1 MRYDEKDLVTALQ
14 RGEESAFGEL
24 VENYSKMIYS
34 TAFSMLQNAEEAQDA
49 SQEVFL
55 SVYRYIGKFKKN
67 SKLSTWI
74 YRITV
79 NACMNILKKK
89 RISVTPI
96 EREDGV
102 IEISDSSAHPEEI
115 LMAKITRR
123 EIADA
128 ISALESNQRAVIVL
142 RDIENLSYE
151 EISEILHIPAGTV
164 KSRINRARCLLR
176 EHLRKQF
183 V

>member
-1 MRYDEKDLVTALQ
+1 MRYDEKNLVTALQ
-14 RGEESAFGEL
+14 KGEERAFQEL

-34 TAFSMLQNAEEAQDA
+34 TAFSMLQNADDAQDA
-49 SQEVFL
+49 AQEVFL

-79 NACMNILKKK
+79 NSCMNVLKKK
-89 RISVTPI
+89 RLNVTPI
-96 EREDGV
+96 EREDGI
-102 IEISDSSAHPEEI
+102 IEIADNSADPEGV
-115 LMAKITRR
+115 LLSKITRR

-128 ISALESNQRAVIVL
+128 ISALESNQRAIIVL

-151 EISEILHIPAGTV
+151 EISEILHIPVGTV
-164 KSRINRARCLLR
+164 KSRINRARCSLR
-176 EHLRKQF
+176 EHFKKNK